1 MHCIICCKMMYS
13 NNFNT
18 INDDFLQKICI
29 TKFQKNKYEM
39 YMKIF
44 KCITLLLVLAGSL
57 VSCKNSSDSSDAN
70 SNVTGKIIGYYS
82 NGFYSLLIQ
91 VDKKYKIGE
100 TLDYEGVEPCL
111 KMPKAGAYQNMI
123 QVQAPLPV
131 AEMTSKMMDKKISF
145 TYRTFSSEEDGA
157 LFNFGIGIAICGIP
171 DVPIYVITNYQIL
184 N

>member
-1 MHCIICCKMMYS
+1 
-13 NNFNT
+13 
-18 INDDFLQKICI
+18 
-29 TKFQKNKYEM
+29 
-39 YMKIF
+39 MKIL
-44 KCITLLLVLAGSL
+44 KLVALILVLAGSL
-57 VSCKNSSDSSDAN
+57 VSCKNSSDSSDTHT
-70 SNVTGKIIGYYS
+70 NVTGTVIGYYS

-100 TLDYEGVEPCL
+100 TLNYEGTEPCL
-111 KMPKAGAYQNMI
+111 KMPKAGVYQNMI
-123 QVQAPLPV
+123 QVQTLLPF
-131 AEMTSKMMDKKISF
+131 AEMMNKKISF